1 MLVTAHRKIITTL
14 MLTLDQCSIIDLIYS
29 QITREN
35 LPKIAKKFMFSFRL
49 AIGCRNM
56 SGQAKISSFFT
67 QSTNKRVISNGDTV
81 VISLFISKTNAKSIT
96 VYNAMPI

>member
-1 MLVTAHRKIITTL
+1 MLVTAHRKITTTL
-14 MLTLDQCSIIDLIYS
+14 MLTLDQCSIIDLIHS
-29 QITREN
+29 QITRE
-35 LPKIAKKFMFSFRL
+35 KYISEKVYL

-81 VISLFISKTNAKSIT
+81 VISLFISKTNVP
-96 VYNAMPI
+96 VYNAYI

>member
-1 MLVTAHRKIITTL
+1 
-14 MLTLDQCSIIDLIYS
+14 
-29 QITREN
+29 
-35 LPKIAKKFMFSFRL
+35 MFSFRL

-81 VISLFISKTNAKSIT
+81 VISSFFSKTNVP
-96 VYNAMPI
+96 VYNAYITLCVSLLNKLDQCV

>member
-1 MLVTAHRKIITTL
+1 
-14 MLTLDQCSIIDLIYS
+14 
-29 QITREN
+29 
-35 LPKIAKKFMFSFRL
+35 MFSFRL

-81 VISLFISKTNAKSIT
+81 VISLFISKTNVP
-96 VYNAMPI
+96 VYNAYITLIWVSLLDKLDQCV

>member
-1 MLVTAHRKIITTL
+1 
-14 MLTLDQCSIIDLIYS
+14 
-29 QITREN
+29 
-35 LPKIAKKFMFSFRL
+35 MFSFRL

-81 VISLFISKTNAKSIT
+81 VISLFISKTNVT
-96 VYNAMPI
+96 VYNAYITLWVSLLNKLDQCV

>member
-1 MLVTAHRKIITTL
+1 
-14 MLTLDQCSIIDLIYS
+14 
-29 QITREN
+29 
-35 LPKIAKKFMFSFRL
+35 MFSFRL

-81 VISLFISKTNAKSIT
+81 VISLFISKTNAKSIP
-96 VYNAMPI
+96 VYNAYITLWVSLPNKLDQCV

>member
-1 MLVTAHRKIITTL
+1 
-14 MLTLDQCSIIDLIYS
+14 
-29 QITREN
+29 
-35 LPKIAKKFMFSFRL
+35 MFSFRL

-81 VISLFISKTNAKSIT
+81 VISLFISKTNVP
-96 VYNAMPI
+96 VYNAYNVMGLAP

>member
-1 MLVTAHRKIITTL
+1 
-14 MLTLDQCSIIDLIYS
+14 
-29 QITREN
+29 
-35 LPKIAKKFMFSFRL
+35 MFSFRL

-81 VISLFISKTNAKSIT
+81 VISLFFSKTNVP
-96 VYNAMPI
+96 VYNAYITLWVSLLNKLDQCV

>member
-1 MLVTAHRKIITTL
+1 ML
-14 MLTLDQCSIIDLIYS
+14 
-29 QITREN
+29 
-35 LPKIAKKFMFSFRL
+35 SFRL

-81 VISLFISKTNAKSIT
+81 VISLFFSKTNVP
-96 VYNAMPI
+96 VYNAYITLWVSLLNKLDQCV

>member
-1 MLVTAHRKIITTL
+1 
-14 MLTLDQCSIIDLIYS
+14 
-29 QITREN
+29 
-35 LPKIAKKFMFSFRL
+35 MFSFRL

>member
-1 MLVTAHRKIITTL
+1 
-14 MLTLDQCSIIDLIYS
+14 
-29 QITREN
+29 
-35 LPKIAKKFMFSFRL
+35 MFSFRL

-81 VISLFISKTNAKSIT
+81 VISLFISKTNAKSIP
-96 VYNAMPI
+96 YNACIKLWVPLPNKLDQCV

>member
-1 MLVTAHRKIITTL
+1 
-14 MLTLDQCSIIDLIYS
+14 
-29 QITREN
+29 
-35 LPKIAKKFMFSFRL
+35 MFSFRL

-81 VISLFISKTNAKSIT
+81 VISLFISKTNVSRDT
-96 VYNAMPI
+96 CLQCLYNVMGLAP

>member
-1 MLVTAHRKIITTL
+1 
-14 MLTLDQCSIIDLIYS
+14 
-29 QITREN
+29 
-35 LPKIAKKFMFSFRL
+35 MFSFRL

-81 VISLFISKTNAKSIT
+81 VISLFISKTNMYLFT
-96 VYNAMPI
+96 MPI